1 MAEQRD
7 RARAASQFEAEG
19 TIAVDVDESTVFT
32 GYGELA
38 GQSAVLALAREG
50 EAVETLAAGAEGVVV
65 LEATP
70 FYAESGGQVGD
81 QGYLYWDNG
90 KFEVAEVHY
99 LAHKVIAH
107 RGRMI
112 EGELVPG
119 TAVTAEVNVDGRAA
133 TAANHSATHL
143 LHAALR
149 QMLGEHVQ
157 QKGSLVAPDRLR
169 FDFSHGE
176 AMAAEQVDAVESIV
190 NRQIR
195 ANLEVRTRLMGIE
208 EAQAQGAMALFGERY
223 DDEVRVVSMGDVSLE
238 LCGGTHV
245 GHSGDIGTFR
255 ILSESGIAAG
265 VRRLEAVTGEVAGQQ
280 AVVDGRSLDRL
291 AAMFKTG
298 RTDLEERA
306 QALVGRVRELERKV
320 EQLQGSIAA
329 GGSGDDPLDDVR
341 KINDTP
347 VLVKR
352 YDNVD
357 IKSLR
362 AMMDRLRDRLGSA
375 VVVIG
380 GAHEGK
386 ATLLVGVTRDL
397 ADRFHA
403 GQLVSELAGRVGG
416 KGGGR
421 ADMAQGGGADIAAL
435 DAALA
440 TVDDWI
446 SAR

>member
-1 MAEQRD
+1 
-7 RARAASQFEAEG
+7 AASQFEAEG

-157 QKGSLVAPDRLR
+157 
-169 FDFSHGE
+169 
-176 AMAAEQVDAVESIV
+176 
-190 NRQIR
+190 
-195 ANLEVRTRLMGIE
+195 
-208 EAQAQGAMALFGERY
+208 
-223 DDEVRVVSMGDVSLE
+223 
-238 LCGGTHV
+238 
-245 GHSGDIGTFR
+245 
-255 ILSESGIAAG
+255 
-265 VRRLEAVTGEVAGQQ
+265 
-280 AVVDGRSLDRL
+280 
-291 AAMFKTG
+291 
-298 RTDLEERA
+298 
-306 QALVGRVRELERKV
+306 
-320 EQLQGSIAA
+320 
-329 GGSGDDPLDDVR
+329 
-341 KINDTP
+341 
-347 VLVKR
+347 
-352 YDNVD
+352 
-357 IKSLR
+357 
-362 AMMDRLRDRLGSA
+362 
-375 VVVIG
+375 
-380 GAHEGK
+380 
-386 ATLLVGVTRDL
+386 
-397 ADRFHA
+397 
-403 GQLVSELAGRVGG
+403 
-416 KGGGR
+416 
-421 ADMAQGGGADIAAL
+421 
-435 DAALA
+435 
-440 TVDDWI
+440 
-446 SAR
+446 